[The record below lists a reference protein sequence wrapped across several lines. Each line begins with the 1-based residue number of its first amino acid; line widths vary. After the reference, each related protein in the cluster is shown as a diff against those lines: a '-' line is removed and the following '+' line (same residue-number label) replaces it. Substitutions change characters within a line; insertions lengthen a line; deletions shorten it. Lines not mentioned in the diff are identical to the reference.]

1 MNLKKS
7 VLWLSLSLAGGLAW
21 TPFLLGAELNYGQGI
36 TVDGDPSEWNLTEDF
51 FSDMYNGGRNQP
63 SWPGYAVLAS
73 LYLRYDCEA
82 QMLYALVLDEE
93 LDGELV
99 DRRPQDAWLKLYGVG
114 LPGNKLIDGNGDGG
128 TTPRVFQWVYAV
140 PGDPTSMLR
149 GYEAGA
155 QLDEA
160 QYLHFEAHLNVDGAT
175 ASTGKHA
182 QGNSI
187 PLGVDCT
194 AWNEGQGGG
203 GGGGIVEAGDR
214 VSRMRLL
221 AAMPNPFNPTTNLTV
236 SLAETGHATLTVH
249 DLAGRRVATLLDG
262 LQAAGERVVA
272 FHAGD
277 LPSGTYFAVLRSAQG
292 AQTQKLLLV
301 K

>member
-1 MNLKKS
+1 MNFKKT

-21 TPFLLGAELNYGQGI
+21 TPFLLAGELNYGPGI
-36 TVDGDPSEWNLTEDF
+36 VVDGNPSDWNLAEDY

-63 SWPGYAVLAS
+63 SWPGFAVLS
-73 LYLRYDCEA
+73 TLYLRYDCQA
-82 QMLYALVLDEE
+82 QVLYALVLDTEN
-93 LDGELV
+93 DGELV
-99 DRRPQDAWLKLYGVG
+99 TRSAGDAWLKLYGEG

-128 TTPRVFQWVYAV
+128 TTPRAFAWVYAV
-140 PGDPTSMLR
+140 PGNPNSMLR
-149 GYEAGA
+149 GYEACA

-160 QYLHFEAHLNVDGAT
+160 QYSHFEAHLNVDGAT
-175 ASTGKHA
+175 SSTGKHA

-194 AWNEGQGGG
+194 AWNESQGGG
-203 GGGGIVEAGDR
+203 GGEVVAEDR
-214 VSRMRLL
+214 VQRMRLL
-221 AAMPNPFNPTTNLTV
+221 AANPNPFNPSTTLSI

-262 LQAAGERVVA
+262 LRSAGEHTVT
-272 FHAGD
+272 FQAGE
-277 LPSGTYFAVLRSAQG
+277 LPSGTYFAVLRGTQG
-292 AQTQKLLLV
+292 MDTQKLLLV